1 MLQLLS
7 LVLLAAGVMLE
18 VSGAGFWGLD
28 LLIGLCL
35 GGSVVLAAACVLAG
49 KSLVWGLIIAAMGSL
64 ALALHL
70 CLNLGILT

>member
-7 LVLLAAGVMLE
+7 LTLLSAGVMLE

-28 LLIGLCL
+28 LLVGLCL
-35 GGSVVLAAACVLAG
+35 GASVVLAAASVLAG

-64 ALALHL
+64 ALSLHL
-70 CLNLGILT
+70 CLNLGVLT

>member
-7 LVLLAAGVMLE
+7 LVLLCAGVMLE

-28 LLIGLCL
+28 LLVGLCL
-35 GGSVVLAAACVLAG
+35 GVSVVLAAASVLAE

-70 CLNLGILT
+70 CLNLGVLT

>member
-7 LVLLAAGVMLE
+7 ITLLAAGAMLE
-18 VSGAGFWGLD
+18 VSGAGFWGMD

-35 GGSVVLAAACVLAG
+35 GASVVLAAASVLAG
-49 KSLVWGLIIAAMGSL
+49 KSLVWGLVIAAIGSL

-70 CLNLGILT
+70 CLNLGILS